1 MSKVNDP
8 LVIASIMT
16 FVFQEQSQESNAVFI
31 KQNHQGRES
40 DGWMDGWMSTVA
52 MVINFQISMRGKK
65 MLCQLH

>member
-40 DGWMDGWMSTVA
+40 DGWMDGCLLLPW
-52 MVINFQISMRGKK
+52 
-65 MLCQLH
+65 